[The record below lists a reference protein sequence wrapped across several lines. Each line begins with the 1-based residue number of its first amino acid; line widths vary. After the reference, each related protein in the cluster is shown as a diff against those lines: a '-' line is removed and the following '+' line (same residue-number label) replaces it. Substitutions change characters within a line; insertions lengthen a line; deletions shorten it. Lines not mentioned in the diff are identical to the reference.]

1 MDNNFNNGNM
11 DPVLNSNP
19 NPNLNMNENTNMNQN
34 MNTNTNTNQT
44 SDNIDNIEGEHV
56 NLNKAQNQSGSGSYT
71 PNSNLDIKGTNFN
84 KQIPSGKKGGSGLAA
99 LALII
104 SILSA
109 VLGGFLVYQFLN
121 QNKKI
126 DKLHAKINGMTTNVN
141 NKVLE
146 MDKKLRNL
154 DDLKKELEKDK
165 KTEDQ
170 NKEKENNKN
179 SYKDVAENILNEIG
193 RDYKKEPK
201 DFQDDKGKL
210 NQKSFENKFLNNKEI
225 SKMKIDGSWKTE
237 TSGATIRFTYTFN
250 EEKDKENNF
259 YLDLTLQSNG
269 GYEVKAI
276 KGNVE
281 NGSNEESNKVNFD
294 NNGANNE

>member
-1 MDNNFNNGNM
+1 MDNNFNNVNM

-19 NPNLNMNENTNMNQN
+19 NSNLNMNENTNMNQN
-34 MNTNTNTNQT
+34 MNTNPNPNQT
-44 SDNIDNIEGEHV
+44 TDNIDNIEGDHV
-56 NLNKAQNQSGSGSYT
+56 NLNKAQNQGESGSYT
-71 PNSNLDIKGTNFN
+71 PNSNLDIKGVNFN
-84 KQIPSGKKGGSGLAA
+84 KQIPSAKKGGSGLAA

-109 VLGGFLVYQFLN
+109 ALAGFLVYQFLN
-121 QNKKI
+121 QNKKL
-126 DKLHAKINGMTTNVN
+126 DKLNAQIYGMTTSVN

-146 MDKKLRNL
+146 MDKKIRNL
-154 DDLKKELEKDK
+154 DDLKKELEKGK

-170 NKEKENNKN
+170 NKVKENNKS
-179 SYKDVAENILNEIG
+179 SYKDVAENVLNEIG

-225 SKMKIDGSWKTE
+225 SKMKTDGAWKTE
-237 TSGATIRFTYTFN
+237 TSGATIRFTYTFK

-281 NGSNEESNKVNFD
+281 NESNEESNKVNFD

>member
-19 NPNLNMNENTNMNQN
+19 NSNLNMNGDMNQS
-34 MNTNTNTNQT
+34 MNTNTNQA
-44 SDNIDNIEGEHV
+44 SDNIDNIEGGHV
-56 NLNKAQNQSGSGSYT
+56 NLNKAQNQDESGSYT
-71 PNSNLDIKGTNFN
+71 PNSNLDIKGANFN
-84 KQIPSGKKGGSGLAA
+84 KQIPNGKKGGSALAA
-99 LALII
+99 LSLII
-104 SILSA
+104 AIVSLALS
-109 VLGGFLVYQFLN
+109 GFLVYQFLN

-126 DKLHAKINGMTTNVN
+126 DTLHAKINGISTTVN
-141 NKVLE
+141 NKVLD
-146 MDKKLRNL
+146 MDKKIRNL
-154 DDLKKELEKDK
+154 EDLKKDLEKGK
-165 KTEDQ
+165 KTEDE
-170 NKEKENNKN
+170 NKEKENNKS

-225 SKMKIDGSWKTE
+225 SKMKADGSWKTE
-237 TSGATIRFTYTFN
+237 TSGATIRFTYTFKD
-250 EEKDKENNF
+250 EKDKENNF

-269 GYEVKAI
+269 GYEVKAV

-281 NGSNEESNKVNFD
+281 NESNEESNKVNFD